1 MLLVGANSLMKYELR
16 FNDDQI
22 KKSLH
27 ASVKRHIRNTV
38 QSNIKSLEAKV
49 KERYAINVKKTK
61 EYTNITS
68 SSSTFRTELGVPNS
82 PEVLESIIEALL
94 DNVEVRINRIANDES
109 AYIFPIT
116 ITLFDEKIMKNIL
129 AVPGASYY
137 SESAKRGTLT
147 EVPWLSWLLLS
158 GNEPVVY
165 GFRVMYNKELWS
177 RTEDA
182 IMVPATNEKPN
193 NYSIPEQFSGTRSDN
208 FLTRAALNT
217 VEELPLIIQK
227 EIIGKL

>member
-1 MLLVGANSLMKYELR
+1 VLLVGANSLMKYELR

-38 QSNIKSLEAKV
+38 QLNIKNLERKV
-49 KERYAINVKKTK
+49 KEKYAAKVRKTP
-61 EYTNITS
+61 EYMNIVS
-68 SSSTFRTELGVPNS
+68 ERSTFRTELGVPNS
-82 PEVLESIIEALL
+82 PAVLESIIEALL

-109 AYIFPIT
+109 AYIIPIT
-116 ITLFDEKIMKNIL
+116 ITLFDEKIMKRIL
-129 AVPGASYY
+129 NVPGATYY
-137 SESAKRGTLT
+137 SENMRGTVT

-165 GFRVMYNKELWS
+165 GFRVMYNKERWS
-177 RTEDA
+177 RTENA

-193 NYSIPEQFSGTRSDN
+193 NYSIPEQFSGTRNDN
-208 FLTRAALNT
+208 FLTRAAIDT